1 MMFGKPHLN
10 LSCSTLGM
18 ETLTPIPPPFLVPRP
33 FEIKK
38 PVWCQAPTTSVIF
51 EECGTGRERDIGEE
65 AFYIIGRNERCDII
79 LGEIMVSRCHAVL
92 CHNGLGDV
100 YLIDL
105 GSSHGTFIGN
115 HRLVPYTPT
124 LVKRHSVMR
133 FGSWEKQYIVREYP
147 KPDDVL
153 AKSKYCESVEEQ
165 LAMLNA
171 FRNIT
176 CLTPTNSQD
185 RPMNVDKSE
194 EVLPVTEVGPYR
206 PARRCSYADLGDSK
220 REMIDI
226 SQEETLH
233 TQLVHAQEA
242 LHARKSMRRSFSLD
256 SSYASPCARRL
267 STNGGEGGGM
277 CRKKVRFSEGD
288 LSVVYTAE
296 TATGRAPGN

>member
-1 MMFGKPHLN
+1 MIEKPHLN

-18 ETLTPIPPPFLVPRP
+18 ETLTPIAPPFLMPRP
-33 FEIKK
+33 YEITK
-38 PVWCQAPTTSVIF
+38 PVWCQSPSNRVKF

-65 AFYIIGRNERCDII
+65 AFYVIGRNERCSII
-79 LGEIMVSRCHAVL
+79 LEELMVSRCHAVL
-92 CHNGLGDV
+92 LHSGVGDV

-105 GSSHGTFIGN
+105 GSSHGTFIGT
-115 HRLVPYTPT
+115 HRLIPYTPT

-133 FGSWEKQYIVREYP
+133 FGSWEKQYIIREYP

-176 CLTPTNSQD
+176 CLSPTSSQD
-185 RPMNVDKSE
+185 CSMSVDE
-194 EVLPVTEVGPYR
+194 PPAQMPVQLTEPYR

-220 REMIDI
+220 REVIDI
-226 SQEETLH
+226 THEDALH
-233 TQLVHAQEA
+233 LQLAHAQEA
-242 LHARKSMRRSFSLD
+242 LLVRKNMRRSFSLD
-256 SSYASPCARRL
+256 SSYISPCVRRL
-267 STNGGEGGGM
+267 SSNCGDGGGM

-288 LSVVYTAE
+288 LSVYTTDASR
-296 TATGRAPGN
+296 TLGN